1 MKEVNIEELVKR
13 YETNVKKRRSE
24 NKSEKI
30 RQIAKE
36 VIGNKEYAKLKD
48 IVKVVRERMKDE
60 IPKNQIYQRVRQVL
74 QKEYMFG
81 MDKDNVVV
89 VIKNG
94 PKTKR

>member
-1 MKEVNIEELVKR
+1 MNIEELVKR